1 MESYAKNGGSNEF
14 FARRALYNAGVK
26 IRRGRVDEARKYL
39 DLAMLCIRAGGV
51 MGETENRVLSMLRE
65 LKSAA

>member
-1 MESYAKNGGSNEF
+1 MEFYAKNTGSNEF

-26 IRRGRVDEARKYL
+26 IRRGSIGEARKYL

-51 MGETENRVLSMLRE
+51 MGETENRVLALCRE
-65 LKSAA
+65 LVAAA

>member
-1 MESYAKNGGSNEF
+1 MESYAKKSGSNEF
-14 FARRALYNAGVK
+14 LTRRALYNARIK
-26 IRRGRVDEARKYL
+26 IQRGRYSEARKFL